1 MTSENESEKATALSD
16 LELEEH
22 LASLGLTSVE
32 EYTAWCAQHGFS
44 PRVKKRWL
52 ERCRERYYAAQHQIR
67 GRLASKKQES
77 RHPRETL
84 RKIARGE
91 LTAENLTQPHLVAIC
106 EAFALL
112 EGDAREAFLKL
123 LLRLLNGTKLL
134 ATEPVIRRF
143 GTQAGNTFIDA
154 LAALAGRHRSW
165 IRPIERWRP
174 GTHNPRRQFSSL
186 ARHLLA
192 EYAVPIF
199 MDSVWFEV
207 QTPSAAKHQ
216 EWFVLAAG
224 GKSPR
229 QFGLPIEFTKR
240 MVHHFLNASADHT
253 VETALRWSQ
262 VLGLGGSVRVAK
274 AVLGSRIATAYK
286 HDEFWVTVIRW
297 LIGHPM
303 LDPRQI
309 GPLIDYIHHQRF
321 EPAPGAAP
329 DEEPEPPEPNFS
341 IKGRTPASLLRRM
354 HGWHTDL
361 RKQPEGDQITWHASG
376 IDGFDWMEG
385 TLVSENLRRWTIQEI
400 VTWRDLRGEGGA
412 MRHCVASYMHSC
424 STGRTSIWSLG
435 LERNEQRRRRVLTVE
450 VAVDRRVICQ
460 ARGKANRMPKEKE
473 VNVLR
478 RWAARE
484 GLTLGE
490 HIG

>member
-1 MTSENESEKATALSD
+1 MTSENQSEKATVLSD

-22 LASLGLTSVE
+22 LAALGLTSVE
-32 EYTAWCAQHGFS
+32 AYTAWCAEHGFS

-52 ERCRERYYAAQHQIR
+52 ERCRERYYAAQHEIR
-67 GRLASKKQES
+67 GRLTSKKQES
-77 RHPRETL
+77 RHPRQTL
-84 RKIARGE
+84 RKIAGGE
-91 LTAENLTQPHLVAIC
+91 LTAESLTQPHLVAVS
-106 EAFALL
+106 EAFAGLD
-112 EGDAREAFLKL
+112 GDARGVFLQL
-123 LLRLLNGTKLL
+123 LQRVQNRTKLL
-134 ATEPVIRRF
+134 VTEPVIRQF

-154 LAALAGRHRSW
+154 LAALAGHHRSW
-165 IRPIERWRP
+165 IRPLERWRP
-174 GTHNPRRQFSSL
+174 GTHNARRQFSSL

-192 EYAVPIF
+192 EYPVPVF
-199 MDSVWFEV
+199 MDSVWFEGD
-207 QTPSAAKHQ
+207 TAKALAHQ
-216 EWFVLAAG
+216 EWFLMAARG
-224 GKSPR
+224 ESPR

-262 VLGLGGSVRVAK
+262 VLGLGGSVRLAK
-274 AVLGSRIATAYK
+274 AILGSRIATAYE

-297 LIGHPM
+297 LIAHPM

-309 GPLIDYIHHQRF
+309 SPLIDYVHHQKF
-321 EPAPGAAP
+321 EPVPGATP
-329 DEEPEPPEPNFS
+329 DEEPEPPESDFS
-341 IKGRTPASLLRRM
+341 IKGRTPTSLLRRM

-376 IDGFDWMEG
+376 IGGFDWTEG
-385 TLVSENLRRWTIQEI
+385 TLASENLRQWTIREI
-400 VTWRDLRGEGGA
+400 VTWKDLRGEGGA

-424 STGRTSIWSLG
+424 ATGRTSIWSLG

-450 VAVDRRVICQ
+450 VAVDRRLICQ
-460 ARGKANRMPKEKE
+460 ARGKANRMPKESE

-478 RWAARE
+478 RWAAQE
-484 GLTLGE
+484 GLTLAE